1 MKENESSKGDTLVVI
16 RSMVD
21 LYSND
26 LFFRSLMIFYIAF
39 L

>member
-1 MKENESSKGDTLVVI
+1 MKENESSKGDTSVVI
-16 RSMVD
+16 QSMVD